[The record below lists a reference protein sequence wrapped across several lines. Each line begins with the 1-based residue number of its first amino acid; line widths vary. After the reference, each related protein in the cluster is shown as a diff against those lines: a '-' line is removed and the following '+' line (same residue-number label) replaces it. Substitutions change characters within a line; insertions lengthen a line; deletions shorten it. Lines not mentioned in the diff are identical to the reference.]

1 MAANY
6 AKHKSILLRILKDI
20 YTDTTIAPYL
30 GFKGGTAAMLFYGLD
45 RYSVDI
51 DLDLLDDSK
60 EEFVFGKIQKIAE
73 TYGVIVDSHRKRFN
87 LLTVISYEAGAQ
99 NIKIEINRRQFG
111 SNYEMKTFLGIS
123 MLVMTEPDMFA
134 HKLMAMYERIGKT
147 SRDVFDVYYFF
158 KQGWEINREIAEQRS
173 GLPFKEA
180 LQKCVDMLEHMDD
193 RHILDGLGELLGEP
207 QKDWARAKLK
217 SETIFFLNVA
227 IENEK

>member
-1 MAANY
+1 MTANY

-60 EEFVFGKIQKIAE
+60 EEFVFGKIQEIAKE
-73 TYGVIVDSHRKRFN
+73 YGVIVDSHRKRFN
-87 LLTVISYEAGAQ
+87 LLTVISYEPGAQ

-123 MLVMTEPDMFA
+123 MLVMSEPDMFA
-134 HKLMAMYERIGKT
+134 HKLMVMYERIGKT

-158 KQGWEINREIAEQRS
+158 KQGWEISREIVEQRS

-180 LQKCVDMLEHMDD
+180 LQKCVDMLERMDD
-193 RHILDGLGELLGEP
+193 RHILDGLGELLNEP

-217 SETIFFLNVA
+217 SETIFFLNMT